1 MAVRGRP
8 MPRIVLTPEYRAF
21 VALVA
26 EEARR
31 LGIQPITS
39 GRWRLT
45 VYTTWPRLRHLDEGV
60 GEEGDFPMGDS
71 DAALSGVKD
80 ALQEAGIL
88 ADDVRVVGDVTH
100 NLYEKDVRRIVVVL
114 ERTNWN
120 PFAPGEAYAALLEE
134 VAVARRTEGYRRRA
148 AEHLVAERVK
158 AARKVKKSRKPAKR
172 HAKAAKQAP
181 RKAAT

>member
-1 MAVRGRP
+1 

-45 VYTTWPRLRHLDEGV
+45 VYTTWPRLRHLDEGA
-60 GEEGDFPMGDS
+60 GEAGDFPMGDS

-114 ERTNWN
+114 ERTSWD
-120 PFAPGEAYAALLEE
+120 PFDPGEAYVALLEE
-134 VAVARRTEGYRRRA
+134 IATARRSEGYRRRT
-148 AEHLVAERVK
+148 AEYLVAETVK
-158 AARKVKKSRKPAKR
+158 VAKKAKKPRRKTTKRTAKKVAKR
-172 HAKAAKQAP
+172 AP
-181 RKAAT
+181 RKAAA